1 VKITVANIPEEGLTR
16 EFLKDGDWFHS
27 LLPERDGTDIA
38 IERISG
44 QYTAIKI
51 GKTVSVRGSIE
62 TEITLEC
69 CRCLTEFVLPIRTE
83 FKYTYVPVEKMSNK
97 EELELTGED
106 LGFGYYK
113 DDIIELDLIILE
125 QIILQIP
132 IKPLCDSS
140 CKGFCPHCGIN
151 RNVEQCNHEITSFE
165 NPFAVLKQLKI
176 NNGKN

>member
-1 VKITVANIPEEGLTR
+1 MKITVANIPDEGLTR
-16 EFLKDGDWFHS
+16 EFLKDGEWFRS
-27 LLPERDGTDIA
+27 LLSEKNGTDIA

-44 QYTAIKI
+44 KYTAIKI
-51 GKTVSVRGSIE
+51 GKTVTVRGSLE

-69 CRCLTEFVLPIRTE
+69 CRCLKEFVLPVRTE
-83 FKYTYVPVEKMSNK
+83 FKYTFAPIEKMSEK

-113 DDIIELDLIILE
+113 DETIELDSIILE
-125 QIILQIP
+125 QVILQIP
-132 IKPLCDSS
+132 MKPLCDVS
-140 CKGFCPHCGIN
+140 CKGLCPICGIDQ
-151 RNVEQCNHEITSFE
+151 NVEQCDHETFSFE